1 MGSVSNGVVSKGQL
15 SRRDKE
21 KKKKKKSVV
30 ECREMFG
37 FILEICVI
45 HLSTFGNQH

>member
-15 SRRDKE
+15 IRRD
-21 KKKKKKSVV
+21 KKKKKKSGV
-30 ECREMFG
+30 ECRKMFG

-45 HLSTFGNQH
+45 HLLTFGNQH